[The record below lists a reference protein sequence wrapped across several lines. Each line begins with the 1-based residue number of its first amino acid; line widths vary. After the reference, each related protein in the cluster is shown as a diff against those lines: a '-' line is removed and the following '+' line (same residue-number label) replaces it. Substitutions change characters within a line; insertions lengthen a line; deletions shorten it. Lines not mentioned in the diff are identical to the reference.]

1 MERKFLA
8 FSCLVLLS
16 SIAYFIYTSYQL
28 HIESK
33 NQQEAESEAPLI
45 GARGANS
52 SFQAST
58 LDNSNP
64 ESGWDMS
71 EKSSE
76 SKILEDIFKNIELED
91 IEIIFNT
98 EGFEELETTPSQ
110 KQNDPE
116 LETLFRDVKQ
126 LDDQREELN
135 QAEEPFFKEYV
146 ELRHAIFEIVEEMGT
161 TKGQQMSQQLD
172 EDFYRLTKQQ
182 NELVPILNAFY
193 EEQREINRAYEKLA
207 DKYGIFMTEFHE
219 KHEAAY
225 QSWKAGL

>member
-28 HIESK
+28 HSQNK
-33 NQQEAESEAPLI
+33 NQQEVEVEPEAPLI

-52 SFQAST
+52 PFRSST
-58 LDNSNP
+58 PNRSHLESSDREWEGSDNT
-64 ESGWDMS
+64 
-71 EKSSE
+71 SE
-76 SKILEDIFKNIELED
+76 STELE
-91 IEIIFNT
+91 ETGVIFDT
-98 EGFEELETTPSQ
+98 EDFEELETITFEEQRRS
-110 KQNDPE
+110 E
-116 LETLFRDVKQ
+116 LEALFIDVKQ
-126 LDDQREELN
+126 LDDQRQELN
-135 QAEEPFFKEYV
+135 EAEEPFFKEFV

-161 TKGQQMSQQLD
+161 TEGKQMSQQLD
-172 EDFYRLTKQQ
+172 EDFYRLTEQQ

-193 EEQREINRAYEKLA
+193 EEQREIDSAYETLV
-207 DKYGIFMTEFHE
+207 DRYGISMTEFHE